1 MNQRVSGIN
10 DEIIIQ
16 WHIVRDQ
23 GGDMGIPIQGENNSI
38 CQTVLDR
45 IPQGQGKWVVLTG
58 ATDGI
63 GKALCFALANKGFNI
78 LLCAR
83 SKTKAQSV
91 VEVLSSHN
99 KESSYVVQTLD
110 LSDLR
115 SCATAVEAIKDMN
128 IKIDFIFANAG
139 MIGASDAQNLIGLN
153 ETFFVNHIGHFSFI
167 TGLLP
172 LLGTRKENRVIVQS
186 SVAHWYHSSPYN
198 FAKYFSATNRKQFVF
213 ANMNNAYADS
223 KFANILFAKKL
234 NRQLSQIGSEAMS
247 LPVHPGYAVTN
258 INKEIVNQ
266 TWLNSISSLFSGNNR
281 SLLLKLGCKLK
292 LSQPSMLNAALS
304 ALDAAFRQEPFVYTG
319 PSGFFELQ
327 GVPGLAKLHKDA
339 NNQSLQDELW
349 DMTASFLEKNVD
361 V

>member
-1 MNQRVSGIN
+1 MAIA
-10 DEIIIQ
+10 
-16 WHIVRDQ
+16 
-23 GGDMGIPIQGENNSI
+23 IQGEKNPI
-38 CQTVLDR
+38 CQTVLSK
-45 IPQGQGKWVVLTG
+45 IPQGQGKWAILTG

-83 SKTKAQSV
+83 SKTKA
-91 VEVLSSHN
+91 ECMIETLASHN
-99 KESSYVVQTLD
+99 KESSYVFQTLD

-115 SCATAVEAIKDMN
+115 SCVTAVEAIKDMN
-128 IKIDFIFANAG
+128 IKIDFVFANAG
-139 MIGASDAQNLIGLN
+139 MIGANDNQNSLGLN

-186 SVAHWYHSSPYN
+186 SLAHWYHTAPPN
-198 FAKYFSATNRKQFVF
+198 FAKYFITTDWKQGAA
-213 ANMNNAYADS
+213 ANHYNAYSDS

-234 NRQLSQIGSEAMS
+234 NRQLSYIGSEAMS

-266 TWLNSISSLFSGNNR
+266 TWVNSISSLCLGNNR
-281 SLLLKLGCKLK
+281 SLLLKLGCALR
-292 LSQPSMLNAALS
+292 LSQPSLLSAALP
-304 ALDAAFRQEPFVYTG
+304 ALDAAFRQDPFLYTG
-319 PSGFFELQ
+319 PSGFYELQ
-327 GVPGLAKLHKDA
+327 GIPGLAKLHKDA

-349 DMTASFLEKNVD
+349 DMTVSFLEKSVG